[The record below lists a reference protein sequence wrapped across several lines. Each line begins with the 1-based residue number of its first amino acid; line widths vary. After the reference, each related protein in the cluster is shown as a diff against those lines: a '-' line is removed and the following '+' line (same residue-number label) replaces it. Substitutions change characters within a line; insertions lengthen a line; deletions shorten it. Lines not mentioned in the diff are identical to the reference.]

1 MAKRPR
7 DPFQVQNPHASSQK
21 VQTRFKQPRRRIYLR
36 EWRKFRGL
44 TQEELAERVGWS
56 VGNVS
61 QLETGQQG
69 YSDEGL
75 AMLAEELNCT
85 PGQILDVDPTDDKA
99 IWSLWERAKP
109 AQRQTILEVARSFV
123 IKTGTGG

>member
-1 MAKRPR
+1 MAK
-7 DPFQVQNPHASSQK
+7 K
-21 VQTRFKQPRRRIYLR
+21 VVPRFKQRPRRRIFLR
-36 EWRKFRGL
+36 QWREYRGL
-44 TQEELAERVGWS
+44 TQEQLADRVGWS

-61 QLETGQQG
+61 QLERGLQG

-75 AMLAEELNCT
+75 AALAEALNCT

-109 AQRQTILEVARSFV
+109 AQRDALLEVARGFV
-123 IKTGTGG
+123 PPRRTGTED